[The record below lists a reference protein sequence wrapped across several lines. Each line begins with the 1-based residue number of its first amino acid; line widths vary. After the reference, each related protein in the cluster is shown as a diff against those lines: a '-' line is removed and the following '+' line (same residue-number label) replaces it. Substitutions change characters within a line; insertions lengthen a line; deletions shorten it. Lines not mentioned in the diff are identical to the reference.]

1 MFFKRRDYRMLQSPG
16 WAFGSLGMVLFLQ
29 LLVFFL
35 DSKTHRWFRLQG
47 VGTLQPSEFA
57 KPALI
62 VFFAYFVTQKREAI
76 NTRRT
81 IVAASL
87 ALAVLAATVGLGDL
101 GTAIVLIVPA
111 AVVFYVA
118 GLERKFVVAALAVG
132 AAVRRRIRCFQALPH
147 GAHRRIL
154 RSRLQIDRH
163 AWIPTARS
171 RNTSASRSPRATPAI
186 RCGNPKSRSAAA
198 DRSGLG
204 LMQGKQKILYLPEA
218 HTDFIYAVVGE
229 ELGLW
234 GCGAILAGF
243 LVILW
248 RGLQLYWVANDDF
261 GRYLALGVTSSIVIQ
276 ALDQHERRA
285 RHGTDQGNSA
295 ADDQRGRQLADEHAH
310 LSGNAAERERAL
322 RILRLDDAPWIRDGD
337 NRDGRRRDGRACD
350 AAARGGAR
358 IRTPTGINPS
368 LSARA
373 TASKRSWCR
382 RPVFRSNSSRSA
394 D

>member
-1 MFFKRRDYRMLQSPG
+1 MAQRMKSDWLLFGTIVAMVGFGLVMIYSASSVVAELNPRINSSFYYVGHQLLWAAVSFIALMYFKRRDYRMLQSAT

-29 LLVFFL
+29 ILVFFL

-62 VFFAYFVTQKREAI
+62 IFFAYFVTQKREAI

-132 AAVRRRIRCFQALPH
+132 AVIAVGFIAAKPYRMARIVGFFDPDYKLIGMLDHEGKIKKYVSQSVTRDAGYQVRQSKIAVGSGGL
-147 GAHRRIL
+147 L
-154 RSRLQIDRH
+154 
-163 AWIPTARS
+163 
-171 RNTSASRSPRATPAI
+171 
-186 RCGNPKSRSAAA
+186 
-198 DRSGLG
+198 GLG

-234 GCGAILAGF
+234 GCGAVLAGF
-243 LVILW
+243 LVILG
-248 RGLQLYWVANDDF
+248 RGLQLYWVAHDDF
-261 GRYLALGVTSSIVIQ
+261 GRYLALGVVSSIVIQ
-276 ALDQHERRA
+276 ALINMSVVL
-285 RHGTDQGNSA
+285 GMGPTKGIPLPMISA
-295 ADDQRGRQLADEHAH
+295 GGSSLMSTLICLGMLLSVSEH
-310 LSGNAAERERAL
+310 SGY
-322 RILRLDDAPWIRDGD
+322 
-337 NRDGRRRDGRACD
+337 
-350 AAARGGAR
+350 
-358 IRTPTGINPS
+358 
-368 LSARA
+368 
-373 TASKRSWCR
+373 
-382 RPVFRSNSSRSA
+382 
-394 D
+394 

>member
-1 MFFKRRDYRMLQSPG
+1 MAQQMKSDWLLFGTVVAMVGAGLVMVYSASSMVAQLNPRINSSYYYAAHQLVWAAVSFVALMFFKRRDYRMLQSPA

-62 VFFAYFVTQKREAI
+62 IFFAYFVTQKREAI
-76 NTRRT
+76 NSRRT
-81 IVAASL
+81 IVAAGL

-111 AVVFYVA
+111 AVVFYIA

-132 AAVRRRIRCFQALPH
+132 ALVAVGFVASKPYRMARMVGFFDPEYKY
-147 GAHRRIL
+147 
-154 RSRLQIDRH
+154 IDMLDTDGKIKKYISQSVTTRD
-163 AWIPTARS
+163 AGYQVRQSKI
-171 RNTSASRSPRATPAI
+171 AI
-186 RCGNPKSRSAAA
+186 G
-198 DRSGLG
+198 SGGPLGVG

-234 GCGAILAGF
+234 GCGAILLGF

-248 RGLQLYWVANDDF
+248 RGVQLYWVANDDF

-276 ALDQHERRA
+276 ALINMSVVL
-285 RHGTDQGNSA
+285 GMGPTKGIPLPMISA
-295 ADDQRGRQLADEHAH
+295 GGSSLLSTLICLGMLLSVSEH
-310 LSGNAAERERAL
+310 SGY
-322 RILRLDDAPWIRDGD
+322 
-337 NRDGRRRDGRACD
+337 
-350 AAARGGAR
+350 
-358 IRTPTGINPS
+358 
-368 LSARA
+368 
-373 TASKRSWCR
+373 
-382 RPVFRSNSSRSA
+382 
-394 D
+394 

>member
-1 MFFKRRDYRMLQSPG
+1 MAQRLKTDWLLFSTIVAMVGFGLVMVYSASSMVAQLNPRINSSYYYAAHQLVWAAVSFVALMFFKRRDYRMLQSPA

-62 VFFAYFVTQKREAI
+62 IFFAYFVTQKREAI
-76 NTRRT
+76 NSRRT
-81 IVAASL
+81 IVAAGL

-111 AVVFYVA
+111 AVVFYIA

-132 AAVRRRIRCFQALPH
+132 ALVAVGFVASKPYRMARMVGFFDPEYKY
-147 GAHRRIL
+147 
-154 RSRLQIDRH
+154 IDMLDTDGKIKKYISQSVTTRD
-163 AWIPTARS
+163 AGYQVRQSKI
-171 RNTSASRSPRATPAI
+171 AI
-186 RCGNPKSRSAAA
+186 G
-198 DRSGLG
+198 SGGPLGVG

-234 GCGAILAGF
+234 GCGAILLGF

-248 RGLQLYWVANDDF
+248 RGVQLYWVANDDF

-276 ALDQHERRA
+276 ALINMSVVL
-285 RHGTDQGNSA
+285 GMGPTKGIPLPMISA
-295 ADDQRGRQLADEHAH
+295 GGSSLLSTLICLGMLLSVSEH
-310 LSGNAAERERAL
+310 SGY
-322 RILRLDDAPWIRDGD
+322 
-337 NRDGRRRDGRACD
+337 
-350 AAARGGAR
+350 
-358 IRTPTGINPS
+358 
-368 LSARA
+368 
-373 TASKRSWCR
+373 
-382 RPVFRSNSSRSA
+382 
-394 D
+394 

>member
-1 MFFKRRDYRMLQSPG
+1 MAQQLKSDWLLFGTVVAMAGAGLVMVYSASSVTAQLNPRIQSSYYYAAHQLVWAVVSFVALMFFKRRDYRMLQSPA

-62 VFFAYFVTQKREAI
+62 IFFAYFVTQKREAI

-101 GTAIVLIVPA
+101 GTAVVLIVPA
-111 AVVFYVA
+111 AVVFFVA

-132 AAVRRRIRCFQALPH
+132 VVISVGFVAAKPYRMARIVGFFDPEYKYIDMLDTDGKVKKYISQSVTTRDAGYQVRQSKI
-147 GAHRRIL
+147 
-154 RSRLQIDRH
+154 
-163 AWIPTARS
+163 
-171 RNTSASRSPRATPAI
+171 AI
-186 RCGNPKSRSAAA
+186 GSGGLL
-198 DRSGLG
+198 GLG

-248 RGLQLYWVANDDF
+248 RGVQLYWVANDDF

-276 ALDQHERRA
+276 ALINMSVVL
-285 RHGTDQGNSA
+285 GMGPTKGIPLPMISA
-295 ADDQRGRQLADEHAH
+295 GGSSLMSTLICLGMLLSVSEH
-310 LSGNAAERERAL
+310 SGY
-322 RILRLDDAPWIRDGD
+322 
-337 NRDGRRRDGRACD
+337 
-350 AAARGGAR
+350 
-358 IRTPTGINPS
+358 
-368 LSARA
+368 
-373 TASKRSWCR
+373 
-382 RPVFRSNSSRSA
+382 
-394 D
+394 

>member
-1 MFFKRRDYRMLQSPG
+1 MAQQMKSDWLLFGTTVAMVGFGLVMIYSASSVVAELNPHLNSSFYYAGHQLVWAAVSFVALMYFKRRDYRVLQSAG

-29 LLVFFL
+29 ILVFFL

-62 VFFAYFVTQKREAI
+62 IFFAYFVTQKREAI

-81 IVAASL
+81 IAAASL

-132 AAVRRRIRCFQALPH
+132 AVIAVGFIAAKPYRMARIVGFFDPEYKLIGMFDHEGKIKKYVSQSVTRDAGYQVRQSKIAVGSGGL
-147 GAHRRIL
+147 L
-154 RSRLQIDRH
+154 
-163 AWIPTARS
+163 
-171 RNTSASRSPRATPAI
+171 
-186 RCGNPKSRSAAA
+186 
-198 DRSGLG
+198 GLG

-234 GCGAILAGF
+234 GCGAVLAGF
-243 LVILW
+243 LVILG
-248 RGLQLYWVANDDF
+248 RGLQLYWVAHDDF

-276 ALDQHERRA
+276 ALINMSVVL
-285 RHGTDQGNSA
+285 GMGPTKGIPLPMISA
-295 ADDQRGRQLADEHAH
+295 GGSSLMSTLICLGMLLSVSEH
-310 LSGNAAERERAL
+310 SGY
-322 RILRLDDAPWIRDGD
+322 
-337 NRDGRRRDGRACD
+337 
-350 AAARGGAR
+350 
-358 IRTPTGINPS
+358 
-368 LSARA
+368 
-373 TASKRSWCR
+373 
-382 RPVFRSNSSRSA
+382 
-394 D
+394 

>member
-1 MFFKRRDYRMLQSPG
+1 MAQRMKSDWLLFGTIVAMVGFGLVMIYSASSVVAELNPHLNSSFYYAGHQLVWAAVSFVALMYFKRRDYRVLQSAG

-29 LLVFFL
+29 ILVFFL

-62 VFFAYFVTQKREAI
+62 IFFAYFVTQKREAI

-81 IVAASL
+81 IAAASL

-132 AAVRRRIRCFQALPH
+132 AVIAVGFIAAKPYRMARIVGFFDPEYKLIGMFDHEGKIKKYVSQSVTRDAGYQVRQSKIAVGSGGL
-147 GAHRRIL
+147 L
-154 RSRLQIDRH
+154 
-163 AWIPTARS
+163 
-171 RNTSASRSPRATPAI
+171 
-186 RCGNPKSRSAAA
+186 
-198 DRSGLG
+198 GLG

-234 GCGAILAGF
+234 GCGAVLAGF
-243 LVILW
+243 LVILG
-248 RGLQLYWVANDDF
+248 RGLQLYWVAHDDF

-276 ALDQHERRA
+276 ALINMSVVL
-285 RHGTDQGNSA
+285 GMGPTKGIPLPMISA
-295 ADDQRGRQLADEHAH
+295 GGSSLMSTLICLGMLLSVSEH
-310 LSGNAAERERAL
+310 SGY
-322 RILRLDDAPWIRDGD
+322 
-337 NRDGRRRDGRACD
+337 
-350 AAARGGAR
+350 
-358 IRTPTGINPS
+358 
-368 LSARA
+368 
-373 TASKRSWCR
+373 
-382 RPVFRSNSSRSA
+382 
-394 D
+394 

>member
-1 MFFKRRDYRMLQSPG
+1 MAQRLKSDWLLFGTIVAMVGFGLVMIYSASSVVAELNPRINSSFYYAWHQLIWATVSFIALMFFKRRDYRMLQSPT

-29 LLVFFL
+29 ILVFFL

-62 VFFAYFVTQKREAI
+62 IFFAYFVTQKREAI

-118 GLERKFVVAALAVG
+118 GLERKFVAAALAVG
-132 AAVRRRIRCFQALPH
+132 VLVAVGFIASKPYRMARIVGFFDPDYKLISMLDHDGKIKKYVSQSVTTRDAGYQVRQSKIAVGSGGL
-147 GAHRRIL
+147 L
-154 RSRLQIDRH
+154 
-163 AWIPTARS
+163 
-171 RNTSASRSPRATPAI
+171 
-186 RCGNPKSRSAAA
+186 
-198 DRSGLG
+198 GLG

-234 GCGAILAGF
+234 GCSAILAGF
-243 LVILW
+243 LVILG
-248 RGLQLYWVANDDF
+248 RGLQLYWVAHDDF
-261 GRYLALGVTSSIVIQ
+261 GKYLALGVTSSIVIQ
-276 ALDQHERRA
+276 ALINMSVVL
-285 RHGTDQGNSA
+285 GMGPTKGIPLPMISA
-295 ADDQRGRQLADEHAH
+295 GGSSLMSTLICLGMLLSVSEH
-310 LSGNAAERERAL
+310 SGY
-322 RILRLDDAPWIRDGD
+322 
-337 NRDGRRRDGRACD
+337 
-350 AAARGGAR
+350 
-358 IRTPTGINPS
+358 
-368 LSARA
+368 
-373 TASKRSWCR
+373 
-382 RPVFRSNSSRSA
+382 
-394 D
+394 

>member
-1 MFFKRRDYRMLQSPG
+1 MAQQLKSDWLLFGTVVAMVGAGLVMIYSASSVTAELNPRIHSSFYYAAHQLVWAAFSFVALMFFKRRDYRVLQSPG

-35 DSKTHRWFRLQG
+35 DSKTHRWFRVQG

-62 VFFAYFVTQKREAI
+62 IFFAYFVTQKREAI

-111 AVVFYVA
+111 AVVFYIA
-118 GLERKFVVAALAVG
+118 GLERKFVFAALAVG
-132 AAVRRRIRCFQALPH
+132 ALVAVGFVASKPYRMARIVGFFDPDYKL
-147 GAHRRIL
+147 
-154 RSRLQIDRH
+154 IDTLDPDGKIKKYISQSVTTRD
-163 AWIPTARS
+163 AGYQVRQSKI
-171 RNTSASRSPRATPAI
+171 AI
-186 RCGNPKSRSAAA
+186 GSGGPI
-198 DRSGLG
+198 GLG

-218 HTDFIYAVVGE
+218 HTDFIYAVIGE

-248 RGLQLYWVANDDF
+248 RGFQLYWVANDDF

-276 ALDQHERRA
+276 ALINMSVVL
-285 RHGTDQGNSA
+285 GMGPTKGIPLPMISA
-295 ADDQRGRQLADEHAH
+295 GGSSLMSTLICLGMLLSVSEH
-310 LSGNAAERERAL
+310 SGY
-322 RILRLDDAPWIRDGD
+322 
-337 NRDGRRRDGRACD
+337 
-350 AAARGGAR
+350 
-358 IRTPTGINPS
+358 
-368 LSARA
+368 
-373 TASKRSWCR
+373 
-382 RPVFRSNSSRSA
+382 
-394 D
+394 